1 MVWGVYWGM
10 SSGPRD
16 FRGPY
21 EVMKKDVIELPGLWH
36 RLFVSH
42 SCNDRDPDSG
52 AVCSVYYW
60 GKSIRSAVSILMERT
75 SGCNSGP
82 LRKLSGVEQVS
93 LQPVSSLCDS

>member
-36 RLFVSH
+36 RLFASH
-42 SCNDRDPDSG
+42 SCNDRDPNSG

-60 GKSIRSAVSILMERT
+60 GEEHPECCQHPNGEDLWLQLWT
-75 SGCNSGP
+75 SEEVVRCGTGFSP
-82 LRKLSGVEQVS
+82 AF
-93 LQPVSSLCDS
+93 